1 MLLLHYIIG
10 GNLIVNA
17 VGEPLVLEGVDGVV
31 GVVGVWG
38 LGLVGV
44 VGTLLQLGDRDFQ
57 AVRRH
62 FVRLFWNHILI
73 WFSVSPNLSA
83 KICLSC
89 VERYWETWNAFSNS
103 SICVPEKVARPFF
116 CDFFF
121 SSSTDWW
128 MSLSWGSDLG
138 LVMVEGLKLGMV
150 VPSGG
155 LNMGTVPLVTLA
167 IWSM

>member
-1 MLLLHYIIG
+1 MLLLLYIIG
-10 GNLIVNA
+10 GNLIVNG
-17 VGEPLVLEGVDGVV
+17 VGELLVLDGVEGVV

-38 LGLVGV
+38 VGLVGV

-62 FVRLFWNHILI
+62 FVRRFWNQILI
-73 WFSVSPNLSA
+73 WFSVSPSLSA

-89 VERYWETWNAFSNS
+89 VERYWDTWNAFSSS
-103 SICVPEKVARPFF
+103 SIWVPEKVARPFF

-121 SSSTDWW
+121 SSSTDWC

-138 LVMVEGLKLGMV
+138 LVMVEGLKLGMD

>member
-1 MLLLHYIIG
+1 MVCRSQIKG
-10 GNLIVNA
+10 GNLIVNG
-17 VGEPLVLEGVDGVV
+17 VGELLVLEGVEGVV
-31 GVVGVWG
+31 GVVGVW
-38 LGLVGV
+38 GLVGV
-44 VGTLLQLGDRDFQ
+44 VGTLLQLGDLDFQ

-62 FVRLFWNHILI
+62 FVRLFWNQILI
-73 WFSVSPNLSA
+73 WFSVRPSLSA
-83 KICLSC
+83 KICLSW
-89 VERYWETWNAFSNS
+89 VERYWDTWNAFSSS
-103 SICVPEKVARPFF
+103 SICVPENVARPFF

-138 LVMVEGLKLGMV
+138 LVMVDGLRLGID

-155 LNMGTVPLVTLA
+155 LNIGIVPAVTLA

>member
-1 MLLLHYIIG
+1 MNGAYRFDGVMHHVECERIQKLLEVVLLLYMIG
-10 GNLIVNA
+10 GNLIVSG
-17 VGEPLVLEGVDGVV
+17 VGELLLLEGVDGVV

-38 LGLVGV
+38 VGLVGV

-62 FVRLFWNHILI
+62 FVRRFWNQILI
-73 WFSVSPNLSA
+73 WFSVSPSLSA

-89 VERYWETWNAFSNS
+89 VERYWETWNAFSSS

-121 SSSTDWW
+121 SSSTDW
-128 MSLSWGSDLG
+128 
-138 LVMVEGLKLGMV
+138 
-150 VPSGG
+150 
-155 LNMGTVPLVTLA
+155 
-167 IWSM
+167 